1 MTNMLEA
8 ATQAIQAID
17 QASRQ
22 GDRWLFIAALVVLG
36 TVVTFIVR
44 FLTRQNSRLIN
55 DHAKARDSY
64 QDALNS
70 IVNAQAELTKQIA
83 VTLDRNTCVLHEVEQ
98 ELRLRRQGR
107 GRPPPRDPNH

>member
-1 MTNMLEA
+1 MLDA
-8 ATQAIQAID
+8 ATQAIHAID

-44 FLTRQNSRLIN
+44 FLTRQNSRLIS

-64 QDALNS
+64 QDALRA
-70 IVNAQAELTKQIA
+70 IVNAQQELSKQIA
-83 VTLDRNTCVLHEVEQ
+83 VTLDRNTCVLQEVEH
-98 ELRLRRQGR
+98 ELRLRRQVR
-107 GRPPPRDPNH
+107 DSRRQNPPAH